1 MYSQVQENV
10 ILKNV
15 LDDETSLAEITA
27 LRAKEES
34 MDKPQD
40 SQDPPGKAEVELET
54 SRIFHH
60 VWYILELY
68 YLVCATS
75 VCYTGCIGSK
85 GLHKIVLFIQKTA
98 CIIKKEDR
106 EDPMQSTVGDIADNT
121 QLCW

>member
-1 MYSQVQENV
+1 MYDEIYSQVQENV

-40 SQDPPGKAEVELET
+40 SQDSLGKAEMELET

-60 VWYILELY
+60 V
-68 YLVCATS
+68 
-75 VCYTGCIGSK
+75 
-85 GLHKIVLFIQKTA
+85 
-98 CIIKKEDR
+98 
-106 EDPMQSTVGDIADNT
+106 
-121 QLCW
+121 